1 MSDERSTAAPL
12 LAQTKAFRD
21 LSAEVIAA
29 FAERCRTR
37 VLHTGETLFHQG
49 DTVQA
54 LYVVGVGRLRAYAG
68 AGATEQAL
76 GEIGALETIGEIVML
91 AGERHTATVRAMRDS
106 AILSLDREA
115 LMELLRQYPEALLKI
130 SQVVVARL
138 LERLRKP
145 DPGPPGPRTLCL
157 LPATPGVDVRALGE
171 QLRACYGQLGPVC
184 LLDAATVDAALGP
197 GMARSRFDDAANNA
211 RLVRWL
217 SAQEGEYAYL
227 IYLADDQPGPW
238 SRRCMRQAD
247 RILVVASE
255 GSGSARQTPMLRLLA
270 ETDVE
275 AVVSVA
281 LQWPKGPLGSSEP
294 LGWRQAAGAEAHY
307 FLRNAQD
314 VPALARS
321 LVGQAVGFVLG
332 GGGARGFAHL
342 GLLRAARELGIPI
355 DLIGG
360 TSMGAF
366 IGALHAEGRT
376 VEEITEL
383 MRETFVQR
391 NFLNDYVLPRV
402 ALLRT
407 RKFRQRLGAIFGE
420 RRLEHLA
427 TPYFCVSTS
436 LTRGVAV
443 VHESG
448 RLRDWVGTSMAV
460 PGIAPPM
467 VWNEELLADGAVV
480 NSLPADVMR
489 QLGRGAVI
497 ACDVSSDTALR
508 AEGVSGPDFD
518 ALFHWS
524 GQSPRPG
531 LFDILLRSA
540 TLSSVSSS
548 RGRAAHAD
556 CLIRMPTAG
565 IGLFQWKA
573 LDRLLDS
580 AYLHAL
586 VELEAFKPRLPP
598 LARA

>member
-1 MSDERSTAAPL
+1 MSDERSTAAHL

-21 LSAEVIAA
+21 LSAEVITA
-29 FAERCRTR
+29 FAARCRTR
-37 VLHTGETLFHQG
+37 VLHTGETLFRQG
-49 DTVQA
+49 DSVQA
-54 LYVVGVGRLRAYAG
+54 LHVVAVGRLRAYAS
-68 AGATEQAL
+68 AGEGEQAL

-106 AILSLDREA
+106 AVLSLDREA

-130 SQVVVARL
+130 SQVVIARL
-138 LERLRKP
+138 LDRLRNP

-157 LPATPGVDVRALGE
+157 LPASPGVDVHTLGA
-171 QLRACYGQLGPVC
+171 QLQACYGQLGRVC
-184 LLDAATVDAALGP
+184 LIDAATVDAALGA
-197 GMARSRFDDAANNA
+197 GIARSRFDDAGNND

-217 SAQEGEYAYL
+217 SALEREYSYL

-247 RILVVASE
+247 RILVLANE

-275 AVVSVA
+275 AVISVA
-281 LQWPKGPLGSSEP
+281 LRVKRGALADCDP
-294 LGWRQAAGAEAHY
+294 LGWCQAAGAESHY
-307 FLRNAQD
+307 FLRDAQD

-321 LVGQAVGFVLG
+321 LIGQAVGFVLG

-366 IGALHAEGRT
+366 IGALYAEGRT

-391 NFLNDYVLPRV
+391 NFLNDYMLPRV

-407 RKFRQRLGAIFGE
+407 RKFRQRLGSIFGE
-420 RRLEHLA
+420 RRLEQLA
-427 TPYFCVSTS
+427 TPFFCVSTS

-489 QLGRGAVI
+489 QFGRGAVI

-518 ALFHWS
+518 ALFHWT
-524 GQSPRPG
+524 GLSPRPG

-540 TLSSVSSS
+540 TLSSAGSS
-548 RGRAAHAD
+548 RGQAAHAD

-565 IGLFQWKA
+565 VGLFQWKA

-580 AYLHAL
+580 AYRHAL

-598 LARA
+598 LARG